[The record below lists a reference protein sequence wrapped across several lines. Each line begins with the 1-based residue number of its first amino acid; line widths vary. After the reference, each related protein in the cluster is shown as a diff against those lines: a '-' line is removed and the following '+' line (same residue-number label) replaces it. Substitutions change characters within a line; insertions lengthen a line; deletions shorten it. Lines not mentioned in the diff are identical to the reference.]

1 MTDTII
7 LVHGLWMTGLEM
19 GLLKRRLEQ
28 DHGFA
33 CVVFSYASVTGA
45 MQEHVARLHDL
56 ARQQSA
62 PRLHFVGHSLGGV
75 VIYNLLQAT
84 SELPPGRAVLL
95 GSPLQG
101 SRAAQVISQW
111 ALGRVAVG
119 ETVCHE
125 LGATQ
130 LREWHGEREIGI
142 IAGSARLGLGQM
154 LAPQLLADSDG
165 TVLIEETRLPG
176 ATEHLV
182 LPVGHTSM
190 LFAPVV
196 ARQVA
201 AFLRDGHFAHS
212 DVRNDSSDGAS
223 SESSIESSIESSV
236 DSSAE

>member
-1 MTDTII
+1 MTETII

-19 GLLKRRLEQ
+19 GLLKHRLEQ

-33 CVVFSYASVTGA
+33 CVVFSYASVSGA
-45 MQEHVARLHDL
+45 MQEHVTRLHEL
-56 ARQQSA
+56 VRQQSA

-75 VIYNLLQAT
+75 VVYNLLQAT
-84 SELPPGRAVLL
+84 SDIPPGRAVLL

-101 SRAAQVISQW
+101 SRAVQVMSQW
-111 ALGRVAVG
+111 AMGRAAVG
-119 ETVCHE
+119 ATVCRE

-130 LREWHGEREIGI
+130 PREWHGEREIGI

-176 ATEHLV
+176 ATDHVV

-196 ARQVA
+196 AQQVA
-201 AFLRDGHFAHS
+201 AFLRDGHFIHG
-212 DVRNDSSDGAS
+212 DINNDLQ
-223 SESSIESSIESSV
+223 
-236 DSSAE
+236 

>member
-19 GLLKRRLEQ
+19 SLLKRRLEQ
-28 DHGFA
+28 EHGFS
-33 CVVFSYASVTGA
+33 CVVFSYASVSGA
-45 MQEHVARLHDL
+45 MQEHVTRLHDL
-56 ARQQSA
+56 ARQQAST
-62 PRLHFVGHSLGGV
+62 RLHFVGHSLGGV

-84 SELPPGRAVLL
+84 PDLPPGRAVLL

-101 SRAAQVISQW
+101 SRAVQVMSQW
-111 ALGRVAVG
+111 AMGRAAVG
-119 ETVCHE
+119 AAVCRE

-130 LREWHGEREIGI
+130 PREWRGEREIGV
-142 IAGSARLGLGQM
+142 IAGSSRLGLGQM

-176 ATEHLV
+176 ATDHLV

-190 LFAPVV
+190 LFAPAV

-201 AFLRDGHFAHS
+201 VFLREGHFIRDAARS
-212 DVRNDSSDGAS
+212 DLQ
-223 SESSIESSIESSV
+223 
-236 DSSAE
+236 